1 LKEIRTL
8 SSQKVYSGGD
18 ISVKLDKFKLN
29 SKLII
34 KEIVEH
40 SPSVGIIPVI
50 DYTHVLFVTQY
61 RYAARKLMLEIP
73 AGKIEG
79 KETPVQAALR
89 EMHEEIGYTGKLIPL
104 LQWYLAPG
112 YDTELMY
119 VFVATQ
125 LKKIG
130 KNGNLDNDENIRV
143 KRMTLTS
150 AINKCVNGEIQDCK
164 TIAAVLAY
172 SIQNHDLAKV

>member
-1 LKEIRTL
+1 LKVIRTL
-8 SSQKVYSGGD
+8 SSQKVYSGDD

-40 SPSVGIIPVI
+40 SPSVGIIPII
-50 DYTHVLFVTQY
+50 DNTHVLFVTQY
-61 RYAARKLMLEIP
+61 RHAARKLMLEIP

-104 LQWYLAPG
+104 LQWYLAPA

-119 VFVATQ
+119 VFVATH
-125 LKKIG
+125 LKKTN
-130 KNGNLDNDENIRV
+130 KNGKLDNDENIRV
-143 KRMTLTS
+143 KCMTLTS
-150 AINKCVNGEIQDCK
+150 AINKCINGEIQDCK

-172 SIQNHDLAKV
+172 SNTKL

>member
-1 LKEIRTL
+1 
-8 SSQKVYSGGD
+8 
-18 ISVKLDKFKLN
+18 
-29 SKLII
+29 
-34 KEIVEH
+34 
-40 SPSVGIIPVI
+40 
-50 DYTHVLFVTQY
+50 
-61 RYAARKLMLEIP
+61 MLEIP

-89 EMHEEIGYTGKLIPL
+89 EMHEEIGYTGKLTPL

-119 VFVATQ
+119 VFVATH
-125 LKKIG
+125 LKKIN

-143 KRMTLTS
+143 RRMTLTS
-150 AINKCVNGEIQDCK
+150 AINKCINGEIQDCK

-172 SIQNHDLAKV
+172 SNTKL